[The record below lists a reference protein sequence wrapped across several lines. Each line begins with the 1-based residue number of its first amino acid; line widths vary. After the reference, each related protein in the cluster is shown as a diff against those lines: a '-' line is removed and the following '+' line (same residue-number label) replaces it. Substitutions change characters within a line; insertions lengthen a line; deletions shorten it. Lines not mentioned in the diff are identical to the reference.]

1 MSLYDLNKAIDIS
14 PKNIKYLKRLV
25 GLQTLY
31 GNFGDCIMILQ
42 KCVNLEPKEYT
53 HSLELKAMEKLI
65 KELEII
71 EEKMKKGDYK
81 EAEEKI
87 EKILKDSTEF
97 VSLKITYLKVLIENL
112 KLMEAIKFIVNK
124 FTQDEKND
132 EVDYLLGLAFYYD
145 GQQ

>member
-42 KCVNLEPKEYT
+42 KCVNLEPKEPAHKT
-53 HSLELKAMEKLI
+53 ELRAMEKQI
-65 KELEII
+65 KELEVI
-71 EEKMKKGDYK
+71 EEKMKMNQYK

-87 EKILKDSTEF
+87 EKILKESSEF
-97 VSLKITYLKVLIENL
+97 LSLKITYVKVLIENL
-112 KLMEAIKFIVNK
+112 KLVDAINYTMRK
-124 FTQDEKND
+124 FTKDEKND
-132 EVDYLLGLAFYYD
+132 EVDYLLALALYYD
-145 GQQ
+145 GQ

>member
-42 KCVNLEPKEYT
+42 KCVNLERDEYSHKT
-53 HSLELKAMEKLI
+53 ELKAMEKLV
-65 KELEII
+65 KELESI
-71 EEKMKKGDYK
+71 EEKMKLNEYK
-81 EAEEKI
+81 DAEEKI
-87 EKILKDSTEF
+87 EKILKDSSEF
-97 VSLKITYLKVLIENL
+97 VSLKITFVKVLIENL
-112 KLMEAIKFIVNK
+112 KLVQAINYTMKN

-132 EVDYLLGLAFYYD
+132 EVDYLLALALYYD
-145 GQQ
+145 GQ

>member
-42 KCVNLEPKEYT
+42 KCSNLEPREPVHKT
-53 HSLELKAMEKLI
+53 ELRAMEKNV

-71 EEKMKKGDYK
+71 EEKMKKNEYK
-81 EAEEKI
+81 DAEEKI
-87 EKILKDSTEF
+87 EKILKDSSEF
-97 VSLKITYLKVLIENL
+97 LSLKITYIKTLIANL
-112 KLMEAIKFIVNK
+112 KLTGAINYIMKK
-124 FTQDEKND
+124 FTNEEKND
-132 EVDYLLGLAFYYD
+132 EVDYLLALALYYD
-145 GQQ
+145 GQ